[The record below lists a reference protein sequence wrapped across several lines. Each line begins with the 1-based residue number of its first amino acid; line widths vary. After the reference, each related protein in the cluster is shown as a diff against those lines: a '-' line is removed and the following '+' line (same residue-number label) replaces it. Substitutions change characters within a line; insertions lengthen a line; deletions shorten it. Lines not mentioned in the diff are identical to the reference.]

1 MDKMIVFY
9 ECKEVKA
16 STKRKGV
23 LAMKLL
29 NRYKT
34 PETRTA
40 YPCNYPAGNIVPA
53 SRQVWKGSP
62 WRAFLSLRRT

>member
-1 MDKMIVFY
+1 
-9 ECKEVKA
+9 
-16 STKRKGV
+16 
-23 LAMKLL
+23 MKLL

-62 WRAFLSLRRT
+62 WRAFLSLRRI